1 MKYKEIFDEFLRH
14 IDQSL
19 RDFLPRADLYPQAL
33 HEAMHYAVL
42 NGGKRFRPLLTLSVC
57 EALGG
62 SLEQALY
69 PACALELIHCYSLVQ
84 DDLPALDNDDT
95 RRGNPTCH
103 KKFGEATA
111 LLASDGLLTLAFEIL
126 TKVKPA
132 EIAVRLAREISTAS
146 GTCGMIG
153 GQVADLEFAS
163 KPVDL
168 AMLDFIN
175 IHKTGQLIKA
185 STMAGA
191 IAAKASDENAS
202 RMNRYGELLGLAFQC
217 VDDLLDGDGY
227 LRHMSAHELE
237 SNTRLLVFKAKEEV
251 RPFGKLAEKL
261 VFLADFLEQR
271 MPKTTHVSM
280 DWKNQFPPGSEK
292 NPA

>member
-1 MKYKEIFDEFLRH
+1 
-14 IDQSL
+14 
-19 RDFLPRADLYPQAL
+19 
-33 HEAMHYAVL
+33 MHYAVL
-42 NGGKRFRPLLTLSVC
+42 TGGKRFRPLLTLSVC

-62 SLEQALY
+62 DLERALY

-84 DDLPALDNDDT
+84 DDLPALDNDDM

-126 TKVKPA
+126 TQVQPA
-132 EIAVRLAREISTAS
+132 EMAVRLARELSTAS

-153 GQVADLEFAS
+153 GQAADLEGAS
-163 KPVDL
+163 KTPDL

-185 STMAGA
+185 STVAGA
-191 IAAKASDENAS
+191 VAAGAGEAQIARSQ
-202 RMNRYGELLGLAFQC
+202 RYGELLGLAFQC

-227 LRHMSAHELE
+227 LRHMSARELE
-237 SNTRLLVFKAKEEV
+237 NNTRLLIAKAREEA
-251 RPFGKLAEKL
+251 RFFGKTSAKL
-261 VFLADFLEQR
+261 IFLADFLEQR
-271 MPKTTHVSM
+271 MPTKTH
-280 DWKNQFPPGSEK
+280 
-292 NPA
+292 A